1 LLHCLGGPGCLDAIA
16 LLNPTRD
23 HEGSTFE
30 HPTDAIV
37 IDGRYPAHGEKVG
50 TLCEAEQQPASCA
63 YTALLADLA
72 FLSIACG
79 WLIQAR

>member
-1 LLHCLGGPGCLDAIA
+1 MRLLPIA
-16 LLNPTRD
+16 GVLLMM
-23 HEGSTFE
+23 S
-30 HPTDAIV
+30 ASLAV
-37 IDGRYPAHGEKVG
+37 GENVS